1 MIKALGHVF
10 FAVVFLFIV
19 LPMSRIYAADL
30 SNASATLSTS
40 RPSPS
45 SPLSSNA
52 SSSDSTIDIFANG
65 SRFLASDSAKI
76 IRTAANTIISNGISV
91 ASQSAALT
99 AVYLNNTVGSN
110 AVAGTDVFFSPITA
124 MHTITFAPATN
135 IPVGG
140 TIVISYP
147 GAADNS
153 ASPSATTF
161 AFNDLS
167 SSNIQANFSTGSSVC
182 TFGVSSPNISCTVS
196 GADINPGTIVT
207 ILIGCSAQSS
217 GTCTT
222 QVPTLINP
230 TKSNQTAGNADI
242 WKVRIRTTDG
252 VSDLDLSTLSL
263 ATIESVV
270 VRADIDPSLSFT
282 ISGISTGTAVNTGNA
297 VGCLQSETTNSG
309 LNSTATEVNLGTL
322 TNSPSGNNSKVGN
335 ISAQLLSVST
345 NSGNGYVITATSS
358 GHLRNSSTGYFL
370 NDLLTPTEFPSNGS
384 HYYGFHACGLDTYNS
399 DIGTTFWNTTASD
412 TNCNS
417 YNQGSTG
424 NICKYGWPTATSS
437 ITIASD
443 DTGPIGNAIVAGSGL
458 TSMSY
463 AAGADPSLPPGS
475 YSTIV
480 TYVATPSF

>member
-1 MIKALGHVF
+1 MIKAFGHVF
-10 FAVVFLFIV
+10 FAVVLLLIAF
-19 LPMSRIYAADL
+19 PMARTYAADL

-52 SSSDSTIDIFANG
+52 SSSDTTVDIFNNG

-76 IRTAANTIISNGISV
+76 IRTGVNTIISNGISV
-91 ASQSAALT
+91 ASQSASLT
-99 AVYLNNTVGSN
+99 AVYLSNTVGSN
-110 AVAGTDVFFSPITA
+110 AVSDTDVFFTPITS
-124 MHTITFAPATN
+124 MHTISFTPTTN
-135 IPVGG
+135 IPSGG
-140 TIVISYP
+140 TIVINYP
-147 GAADNS
+147 GGTDTS
-153 ASPSATTF
+153 ASPSASTF
-161 AFNDLS
+161 AFNGLVAG
-167 SSNIQANFSTGSSVC
+167 NIQANFSTGASTC
-182 TFGVSSPNISCTVS
+182 TFSVNSPNITCTV
-196 GADINPGTIVT
+196 GAADINPGTIVT

-217 GTCTT
+217 GTCTS

-242 WKVRIRTTDG
+242 WKIRIRTTDG
-252 VSDLDLSTLSL
+252 VSDLDTSTLSL
-263 ATIESVV
+263 ATIESIV

-282 ISGISTGTAVNTGNA
+282 ISGINTGVAVNTGNA
-297 VGCLQSETTNSG
+297 TGCLQSETTNSG
-309 LNSTATEVNLGTL
+309 LNATATEVNLGTL
-322 TNSPSGNNSKVGN
+322 TNSPSANNSKVGN

-358 GHLRNSSTGYFL
+358 GHLRSTSTGYFI

-399 DIGTTFWNTTASD
+399 DIGSTFWNTTASD
-412 TNCNS
+412 TDCNT

-424 NICKYGWPTATSS
+424 NICKYGWPTTTSA

-443 DTGPIGNAIVAGSGL
+443 TTGPIGNAIVAGSGL

-463 AAGADPSLPPGS
+463 AAGADPSLPPGA